1 MSLQEAAEL
10 YQTIPADRMNGIKG
24 IGFRLEDG
32 SIYDGTYELMTAG
45 KMQTEFI
52 NEIPHYRDSPLVQQ
66 AIVDME
72 KILDKW
78 KEKELTEPEKEK
90 PLELEKTAEKA
101 PKADIQTAKGKG
113 KKQSVLQALRERQ
126 AKLKAQE
133 TGQTEQKTQGRRKGE
148 PEL

>member
-1 MSLQEAAEL
+1 M
-10 YQTIPADRMNGIKG
+10 
-24 IGFRLEDG
+24 
-32 SIYDGTYELMTAG
+32 
-45 KMQTEFI
+45 
-52 NEIPHYRDSPLVQQ
+52 
-66 AIVDME
+66 DME

>member
-1 MSLQEAAEL
+1 M
-10 YQTIPADRMNGIKG
+10 T
-24 IGFRLEDG
+24 
-32 SIYDGTYELMTAG
+32 GTYELMTAG